1 MCGIIGFTGK
11 LEAQDILLNGLASLE
26 YRGYDSAGIAYFKDT
41 GKISLRKTV
50 GKVKD
55 LRAICD
61 DENNSTCGIGHTRWA
76 THGGVTNAN
85 AHPHKVG
92 QIALIHNGIIENYHE
107 LVNKFDLADQLISE
121 TDTEVAAALINKL
134 YNGDPKEAL
143 KKAVAEIEGSFAF
156 CVLFKDHPGEI
167 YAIRNVSPMV
177 ATHCEEG
184 SFIASDL
191 TAFIKYNKRYFI
203 VPEYHILIMKEDGI
217 DLEDLNGNAVEP
229 EYLEVNWDVTAAQ
242 KDGYPH
248 FMIKEI
254 HEQPQAIT
262 RTITPRIKDMLPDF
276 SEDGIPDSFFEDV
289 NDITIVAC
297 GTAMYAGMVG
307 KTMIQNRLHIP
318 VTVAIASEF
327 RYEEPVIT
335 DRSMV
340 IVVSQSGETIDTLE
354 ALRLANKYTR
364 KTLSIVNV
372 KGSSIARESSYVLY
386 THAGPEIAVA
396 STKAYTVQAATF
408 YLLGCKL
415 ALMQNKMSVDEAHGF
430 IQTLSEIPNYIEEV
444 LAQASNVEQLTK
456 RMTNAANAFFIGRGL
471 DYTLCMEGA
480 LKLKEI
486 SYIHAEA
493 YAAGE
498 LKHGTIALISEGV
511 PVIAVA
517 TQKHVYSKVISN
529 IREVKARGA
538 YVTLLTREKE
548 ITDPSIC
555 DVHISLPDIA
565 DEFAIFEAVVIFQL
579 IAYYTSVG
587 KGLNPDQPRNLA
599 KSVTVE

>member
-203 VPEYHILIMKEDGI
+203 VPEYHILTMKEDGI

-335 DRSMV
+335 DKSMV

-354 ALRLANKYTR
+354 ALRLANKYTK

-415 ALMQNKMSVDEAHGF
+415 ALVQNKMSVEEAHEF

-565 DEFAIFEAVVIFQL
+565 DEFAIFEAVVIFQ
-579 IAYYTSVG
+579 
-587 KGLNPDQPRNLA
+587 
-599 KSVTVE
+599 

>member
-107 LVNKFDLADQLISE
+107 LITKFDLSDQLISE

-134 YNGDPKEAL
+134 YNGDPKETL
-143 KKAVAEIEGSFAF
+143 RKAVAEIEGSFAF

-203 VPEYHILIMKEDGI
+203 VPEYHILTMKEEGI
-217 DLEDLNGNAVEP
+217 FLEDLNGNVVEP
-229 EYLEVNWDVTAAQ
+229 EYLEVNWDVAAAQ

-289 NDITIVAC
+289 NDITVVAC

-335 DRSMV
+335 DKSMV

-354 ALRLANKYTR
+354 ALRLANKYTK

-408 YLLGCKL
+408 YLLGAKL
-415 ALMQNKMSVDEAHGF
+415 ALMQNKMTVEEAHEF

-444 LAQASNVEQLTK
+444 LAQAGNVEQLTK

-538 YVTLLTREKE
+538 YVTLLTRDKE
-548 ITDPSIC
+548 IADPSIC
-555 DVHISLPDIA
+555 DVHISLPEIA

>member
-203 VPEYHILIMKEDGI
+203 VPEYHILTMKEDGI

-262 RTITPRIKDMLPDF
+262 RTIIPRIKDMLPDF

-335 DRSMV
+335 DKSMV

-354 ALRLANKYTR
+354 ALRLANKYTK

-415 ALMQNKMSVDEAHGF
+415 ALVQNKMSVEEAHEF